1 MSASSAR
8 SFGCAVPAGGGSTPK
23 SVRPGQASKGARN
36 DNMNKSDLP
45 GAPGLPGS
53 DGSSSFATDSHSA
66 SHTDSSGGGAEG
78 SSSGGGEQR
87 SGFGAGL
94 DTAAHQR
101 KKKARRRSG
110 TAAKEQAKET
120 KQAKGGEKASDGQ
133 ARGSGR
139 RASSGGGRGRGRSS
153 AEKKSAETSGE
164 AGGSEGQAKGGGR
177 SGSRGRRSAGRGKGE
192 GAGRGTTKA
201 QAADAADSS
210 EAQPRTR
217 RRRSGSRRGT
227 GGQREAAAADAGEA
241 QDKQGAAETKSSRST
256 TDKRGGEERQV
267 ADGVRRKR
275 GSRGSRG
282 GRGRSGKGARAGL
295 ADAIPGEVDDLPDLP
310 DLPHDAELVEEAAAD
325 QGGRSGRRK
334 QSTRK
339 KAAKKTTKKAAKRTT
354 RKTTKKTTTKA
365 TTKAT
370 ERTAKKSGRKVVTR
384 KAAQPEK
391 EIPRDATILV
401 NVANDEEQRVAVARD
416 GRITDFMMS
425 VESQKSLVND
435 VYRGKVVNLEP
446 AIGAAFVD
454 FGQGRNG
461 FLHTSDVLSIYGEK
475 GFTLGKLLTAAV
487 DPEEWD
493 ESSSQPS
500 LGEELE
506 EAEDSKKKKGG
517 RDGRSGAGKR
527 GGRQA
532 PRRSRPRN
540 PIESLLKVGQSVAV
554 QVTKESIG
562 DKGPTLTTYISIPG
576 RFLVLMPSMARV
588 GISRKIEDEKER
600 KRLKKILD
608 SLNVP
613 EGMGIIVRTAG
624 TKKTKEEIK
633 RDLDYLLGVWTNFS
647 KRLPLGRGPMPLYQE
662 SDMAICT
669 MRDLFDLSTE
679 KVVVDD
685 EKTYEQVLD
694 FTRRLMPEHEDRIHL
709 HDGDRP
715 IFHHHGLEQEFE
727 KIFSRRIE
735 LPSGGSIVF
744 DQAEALVAIDVNSGR
759 TRSSKNDF
767 EETALMT
774 NLEAVPEIARQ
785 IRLRDLGGILVIDFI
800 DMMRPASNRA
810 VERAFRDELVSD
822 RARSRVGR
830 ISQFGLLELT
840 RQRLGP
846 GMNKK
851 LFTNCPRCRGQGR
864 VRTVESR
871 SAALLRRLGS
881 ALTLKGFSSVEV
893 RAHPDTI
900 EYVKRRRMDR
910 VRELE
915 KQHERE
921 IRFTAVPDQ
930 LDDSVLCYMRSDG
943 REVRPGGRRKR

>member
-1 MSASSAR
+1 VDAELIESSSSATRRR
-8 SFGCAVPAGGGSTPK
+8 SP
-23 SVRPGQASKGARN
+23 R
-36 DNMNKSDLP
+36 
-45 GAPGLPGS
+45 
-53 DGSSSFATDSHSA
+53 
-66 SHTDSSGGGAEG
+66 
-78 SSSGGGEQR
+78 
-87 SGFGAGL
+87 
-94 DTAAHQR
+94 R
-101 KKKARRRSG
+101 KKK
-110 TAAKEQAKET
+110 T
-120 KQAKGGEKASDGQ
+120 
-133 ARGSGR
+133 
-139 RASSGGGRGRGRSS
+139 SSSS
-153 AEKKSAETSGE
+153 AEGTDKPD
-164 AGGSEGQAKGGGR
+164 
-177 SGSRGRRSAGRGKGE
+177 GRR
-192 GAGRGTTKA
+192 
-201 QAADAADSS
+201 
-210 EAQPRTR
+210 
-217 RRRSGSRRGT
+217 
-227 GGQREAAAADAGEA
+227 
-241 QDKQGAAETKSSRST
+241 
-256 TDKRGGEERQV
+256 
-267 ADGVRRKR
+267 
-275 GSRGSRG
+275 
-282 GRGRSGKGARAGL
+282 
-295 ADAIPGEVDDLPDLP
+295 
-310 DLPHDAELVEEAAAD
+310 
-325 QGGRSGRRK
+325 
-334 QSTRK
+334 
-339 KAAKKTTKKAAKRTT
+339 KKTTKKATRATGRATTRTT
-354 RKTTKKTTTKA
+354 ARKATKKTSRRAATKK
-365 TTKAT
+365 TV
-370 ERTAKKSGRKVVTR
+370 ES
-384 KAAQPEK
+384 EK
-391 EIPRDATILV
+391 EVVRNSTIVV
-401 NVANDEEQRVAVARD
+401 NVANDEEKRIAVASD
-416 GRITDFMMS
+416 GRITDFMMT

-461 FLHTSDVLSIYGEK
+461 FLHTSDVLAIYGEK
-475 GFTLGKLLTAAV
+475 GFTLSKLLTAAV

-500 LGEELE
+500 VSEEMVE
-506 EAEDSKKKKGG
+506 GDDSNKSQGTKG
-517 RDGRSGAGKR
+517 RR
-527 GGRQA
+527 GGRGGRGGRG
-532 PRRSRPRN
+532 PSRRSRPRS

-608 SLNVP
+608 SLDVP

-624 TKKTKEEIK
+624 VKKSKEEIK

-669 MRDLFDLSTE
+669 MRDLFGPSTD

-715 IFHHHGLEQEFE
+715 IFHHYGLEQEFE
-727 KIFSRRIE
+727 RIFARRIE

-774 NLEAVPEIARQ
+774 NLEAVAEITRQ

-800 DMMRPASNRA
+800 DMIRMVSNRA
-810 VERAFRDELVSD
+810 VERAFREALVSD

-846 GMNKK
+846 GMNRK
-851 LFTNCPRCRGQGR
+851 LFANCPRCRGQGR

-871 SAALLRRLGS
+871 AAAILRRLGS

-900 EYVKRRRMDR
+900 EYLQSRRMDR

-921 IRFTAVPDQ
+921 IRFTSVPDQ
-930 LDDSVLCYMRSDG
+930 LDDSVLRYLRSDG
-943 REVRPGGRRKR
+943 REVRPGGRAKH